1 MAAVLES
8 RAHVVEQSATLTS
21 KVFAYADFVARHAD
35 AWRELLARTN
45 AQLDLGQDWADS
57 LIAGHAVDVATVQVV
72 TLSRGTEL
80 VAVLPFRVT
89 PTKVWKLKA
98 PVIEPLVNLFSMHH
112 GILMSEPA
120 AQIVPQLLAALWSLR
135 PAPMWMEIRRLP
147 RGSAVSNALHAY
159 AKQAGAH
166 VEEVSGLTPPYL
178 TITNTWEEFLQ
189 GKSGNFRSNLKRKP
203 KRLAQLGSVELTF
216 LAEPAQMPAFL
227 DAMREIEE
235 SSWKSDAG
243 SAITSRAWEWA
254 FYRELVQRL
263 APRAGL
269 LCTLLTVDGRAAA
282 YDLSVLSPGVASC
295 LKTSFD
301 SRWSE
306 GSPGLVLRAALME
319 RVFRDGF
326 REYDFLGANERYKLE
341 WSETVRAHTQLRI
354 YNPHGARGWLLQRFA
369 KMRKRSEAQEQS

>member
-1 MAAVLES
+1 
-8 RAHVVEQSATLTS
+8 
-21 KVFAYADFVARHAD
+21 
-35 AWRELLARTN
+35 
-45 AQLDLGQDWADS
+45 
-57 LIAGHAVDVATVQVV
+57 
-72 TLSRGTEL
+72 
-80 VAVLPFRVT
+80 
-89 PTKVWKLKA
+89 
-98 PVIEPLVNLFSMHH
+98 
-112 GILMSEPA
+112 
-120 AQIVPQLLAALWSLR
+120 LLAALWSLR